1 MIVPVS
7 APLPKANGI
16 IYRSAAKG
24 MGQNDDGGYFGS
36 TGDGSYTDL
45 PVASLPST
53 STLTF
58 PPIAPTDTGAVSP
71 IQGTINLVP
80 PSGSSSSGANNSN
93 LSASTINTLVT
104 AGTQIGKTLAAE
116 AAPQGSQLL
125 YNAQGQLVS
134 ATSIPSSLLTSATSS
149 ITSMLPWLLIAA
161 AVAFVLESSRK

>member
-1 MIVPVS
+1 VS
-7 APLPKANGI
+7 H
-16 IYRSAAKG
+16 
-24 MGQNDDGGYFGS
+24 
-36 TGDGSYTDL
+36 
-45 PVASLPST
+45 
-53 STLTF
+53 
-58 PPIAPTDTGAVSP
+58 